1 MGETIPT
8 WKPTCNPS
16 VSVRLSGR
24 KTRSDGGAFLLREVM
39 ERSGICEQLGQQLQ
53 DHRDPS
59 RVRHSLTRQLRT
71 LMIQQA
77 QGWDDLSDTQLLG
90 EDPVFQ
96 LINSL
101 YEYRSIILT
110 TNKDFTCWGS
120 FSTMTTLQCR
130 SSTGLSITHTF
141 LCWEVKA
148 ID

>member
-1 MGETIPT
+1 M
-8 WKPTCNPS
+8 
-16 VSVRLSGR
+16 
-24 KTRSDGGAFLLREVM
+24 
-39 ERSGICEQLGQQLQ
+39 
-53 DHRDPS
+53 
-59 RVRHSLTRQLRT
+59 TRQARYNL
-71 LMIQQA
+71 
-77 QGWDDLSDTQLLG
+77 
-90 EDPVFQ
+90 FQ

-130 SSTGLSITHTF
+130 SSTGLSITQTF